1 VTSPR
6 RVRVQG
12 DLFHGQVP
20 DGAVYVGR
28 GAPGLRASLYSNPF
42 RESTHGLP
50 EASRLY
56 LEHLASRR
64 DLLERAQRELAGRD
78 LACWCPLPAA
88 GEPDL
93 CHAAVLLDVAN
104 FKVSV
109 TGTRLKGACLV
120 GEL

>member
-1 VTSPR
+1 VTAPR

-28 GAPGLRASLYSNPF
+28 GAPGLAASRYSNPF
-42 RESTHGLP
+42 PVSAHGLP

-56 LEHLASRR
+56 VEHLALRP

-104 FKVSV
+104 FAPVIGPESS
-109 TGTRLKGACLV
+109 R
-120 GEL
+120 